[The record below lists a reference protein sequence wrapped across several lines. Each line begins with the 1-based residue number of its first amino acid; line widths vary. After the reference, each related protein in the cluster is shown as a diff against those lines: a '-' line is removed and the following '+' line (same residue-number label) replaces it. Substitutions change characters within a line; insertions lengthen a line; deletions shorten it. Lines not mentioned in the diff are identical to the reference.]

1 MEMQQNLEGQ
11 VLKEFGYTKI
21 IVERILAEYPKTRDL
36 FDDEFKRFVHS
47 YCIVYDLETPKS
59 ETIRRTRQKIQNTEG
74 KYPPSERIQ
83 AIKKAREEAIE
94 RNIKY
99 I

>member
-1 MEMQQNLEGQ
+1 M
-11 VLKEFGYTKI
+11 
-21 IVERILAEYPKTRDL
+21 
-36 FDDEFKRFVHS
+36 FDDEFKQFVHS
-47 YCIVYDLETPKS
+47 FCIVYGFDTPKS

-74 KYPPSERIQ
+74 KYPPSDEIK
-83 AIKKAREEAIE
+83 AIKKAREEAIN